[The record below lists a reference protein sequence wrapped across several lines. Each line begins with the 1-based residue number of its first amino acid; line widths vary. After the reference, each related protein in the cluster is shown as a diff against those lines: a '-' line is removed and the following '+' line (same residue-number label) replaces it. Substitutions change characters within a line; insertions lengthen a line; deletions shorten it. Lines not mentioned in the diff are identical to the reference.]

1 MKMIREEA
9 QVLVMFDK
17 RNASPILLTSTQGTF
32 RVNRTIKTWKE
43 RRNLRDCFI
52 YLCQID
58 GRTDPLELRWETE
71 SNTWFIEKL

>member
-17 RNASPILLTSTQGTF
+17 RNANPILLTSTKGTF
-32 RVNRTIKTWKE
+32 RVNRTIKVWKE

-58 GRTDPLELRWETE
+58 GRMDPLELRWETE
-71 SNTWFIEKL
+71 SNKWYIEKL